1 MDHEENNLT
10 MHTLKMQLRGDLD
23 ADKADILGADYPD
36 DELNSYVDGRIPIY
50 HGRLVELLY
59 SDIKLGY
66 GPDDSGLLGHAP
78 TVWDILTVA
87 VYERLSAEA
96 AEWLEE
102 ARAEQEAL
110 EEARAEQELEA
121 EIVTAFESM
130 EPLPCA

>member
-1 MDHEENNLT
+1 MDHDENNLT
-10 MHTLKMQLRGDLD
+10 MHTLRMQLRGDLD
-23 ADKADILGADYPD
+23 ADKADILGATYPD
-36 DELNSYVDGRIPIY
+36 DELHEYVDARIPIY

-59 SDIKLGY
+59 SDVRLGY
-66 GPDDSGLLGHAP
+66 GPDDSGLLKEAP
-78 TVWDILTVA
+78 TVWDILTAA

-102 ARAEQEAL
+102 AKAEQEAL